1 MIRRREFIML
11 IGGAA
16 AGAWPLTAPA
26 QQAGMQEIG
35 YLNAS
40 SPTINPEFLVAFHR
54 GLGESGY
61 VEGQNLKIEYRWAQ
75 DEYHRLPELAADLVR
90 RQVAVIVSTGGP
102 AAAIAA
108 KAATTTIPIVFTSG
122 ADPVRAGL
130 VASLSQPGGNVTGM
144 SLFYA
149 QLGVKRLALLRELLM
164 SKADVVAFLVNT
176 STVEGTSQLPDV
188 LAAAQAA
195 GQQIVVLPASTEE
208 DINSAF
214 TRLVE
219 QRAKALLVGSEP
231 FFTFRRAQIIALARQ
246 HAIPTMYQGRG
257 DAEAGGLMSYGAS
270 ITDMYRQAGVYVSRI
285 LKGARPGDLP
295 VQQPTKFE
303 LVINLKTAKL
313 LSLEVPP
320 TLLAL
325 ADEVIE

>member
-1 MIRRREFIML
+1 MIRRRAFITL
-11 IGGAA
+11 LGGAA
-16 AGAWPLTAPA
+16 AWPVAAAA
-26 QQAGMQEIG
+26 QQPAMPETG

-40 SPTINPEFLVAFHR
+40 SPTINPEFLVAFHK
-54 GLGESGY
+54 GLAENGY
-61 VEGQNLKIEYRWAQ
+61 VDGQNLKIEYRWAR

-90 RQVAVIVSTGGP
+90 RQVAAIVSTGGP

-149 QLGVKRLALLRELLM
+149 QRGVKRLALLRELLM

-176 STVEGTSQLPDV
+176 TTVEGTSQLPDV
-188 LAAAQAA
+188 LAAAHAA
-195 GQQIVVLPASTEE
+195 GQQIIVLNASTEE

-214 TRLVE
+214 TQLVE

-231 FFTFRRAQIIALARQ
+231 FFTFRRAQIIALARH
-246 HAIPTMYQGRG
+246 HAIPTMYQGKG

-285 LKGARPGDLP
+285 LKGARPAELP

-303 LVINLKTAKL
+303 LVINLKTAKSL
-313 LSLEVPP
+313 GLEVPP

>member
-1 MIRRREFIML
+1 
-11 IGGAA
+11 
-16 AGAWPLTAPA
+16 
-26 QQAGMQEIG
+26 
-35 YLNAS
+35 
-40 SPTINPEFLVAFHR
+40 
-54 GLGESGY
+54 
-61 VEGQNLKIEYRWAQ
+61 
-75 DEYHRLPELAADLVR
+75 
-90 RQVAVIVSTGGP
+90 
-102 AAAIAA
+102 
-108 KAATTTIPIVFTSG
+108 
-122 ADPVRAGL
+122 
-130 VASLSQPGGNVTGM
+130 M

-176 STVEGTSQLPDV
+176 TTVEGTSQLPDV
-188 LAAAQAA
+188 LAAAHAA
-195 GQQIVVLPASTEE
+195 GQQIIVLNASTEE

-214 TRLVE
+214 TQLVE

-231 FFTFRRAQIIALARQ
+231 FFTFRRAQIIALARH
-246 HAIPTMYQGRG
+246 HAIPTMYQGKG

-285 LKGARPGDLP
+285 LKGARPAELP

-303 LVINLKTAKL
+303 LVINLKTAKSL
-313 LSLEVPP
+313 GLEVPP

>member
-1 MIRRREFIML
+1 MKRREFITML
-11 IGGAA
+11 GGAVVT
-16 AGAWPLTAPA
+16 WPLAARA
-26 QQAGMQEIG
+26 QQGAGPEIG

-40 SPTINPEFLVAFHR
+40 SPTINPEFLLAFR
-54 GLGESGY
+54 KGLAENGY
-61 VEGQNLKIEYRWAQ
+61 VEGQNVTVEYRWAQ

-102 AAAIAA
+102 AAAMAA
-108 KAATTTIPIVFTSG
+108 KAATATIPIVFTSG

-149 QLGVKRLALLRELLM
+149 QLGVKRLALLRELLV

-176 STVEGTSQLPDV
+176 STVEGASQLPDV
-188 LAAAQAA
+188 STAAHAA
-195 GQQIVVLPASTEE
+195 GQQIIILNASTER
-208 DINSAF
+208 DIDAAF
-214 TRLVE
+214 TQLVE
-219 QRAKALLVGSEP
+219 QRAGALLVASEP
-231 FFTFRRAQIIALARQ
+231 FFTFRRAQIIALARH

-270 ITDMYRQAGVYVSRI
+270 VTDMYRQAGAYVGRI
-285 LKGARPGDLP
+285 LKGAKPGDLP

-303 LVINLKTAKL
+303 LVINLKTAKAL
-313 LSLEVPP
+313 GIEVPP
-320 TLLAL
+320 TLLAI

>member
-1 MIRRREFIML
+1 MNRRDFIAL
-11 IGGAA
+11 LGGAA
-16 AGAWPLTAPA
+16 AWPLRAPA

-75 DEYHRLPELAADLVR
+75 DEYHRLPQLAADLVR

-195 GQQIVVLPASTEE
+195 GQQIVVLNASTED

-231 FFTFRRAQIIALARQ
+231 FFTFRRAQIIALAQ

-303 LVINLKTAKL
+303 LVINLKTAKS